1 MTGRILFA
9 LGVALT
15 LVSSAW
21 PQPYPVKAVRLICPT
36 PPGGGADAAARI
48 MAQALSDQLGQQVV
62 VDNRGGA
69 SARIGTELAARAAP
83 DGYTLLLGVNVAITM
98 LPAAVSK
105 LPYKVERDFA
115 AVSRVAVSDYVLTV
129 HPSLPVKSLPD
140 LITLARKRPG
150 ELTYGSS
157 GNLSG
162 PHLSGALL
170 EVLAKLKMVHV
181 PYKGNGP
188 AAIAVMSGE
197 TTLLFGSS
205 ASVVPHVQSGKL
217 VALATTGSKRSMPNL
232 PAVAEMLPGYE
243 VTQWYGILTPSGVAK
258 DILDRLHVAITR
270 AVATPQVA
278 QLFTN
283 LGTRPGTTTPDE
295 FRAFIRA
302 ETAKWVNVFRSAGI
316 KAE

>member
-1 MTGRILFA
+1 
-9 LGVALT
+9 
-15 LVSSAW
+15 
-21 PQPYPVKAVRLICPT
+21 
-36 PPGGGADAAARI
+36 

-62 VDNRGGA
+62 VDNRGRA
-69 SARIGTELAARAAP
+69 SARVGTELAARAAP

-98 LPAAVSK
+98 LPAAVPK
-105 LPYKVERDFA
+105 LPYDVERDFA
-115 AVSRVAVSDYVLTV
+115 AVSRVAVSDYVLTA

-181 PYKGNGP
+181 LYKGNGP

-197 TTLLFGSS
+197 MTLLFGSS

-217 VALATTGSKRSMPNL
+217 VALATTGSRRSIPNL
-232 PAVAEMLPGYE
+232 PAVAELLPGYE
-243 VTQWYGILTPSGVAK
+243 VTQWYGILTFEQEETCMS
-258 DILDRLHVAITR
+258 TR
-270 AVATPQVA
+270 AVIAASSPM
-278 QLFTN
+278 
-283 LGTRPGTTTPDE
+283 RP
-295 FRAFIRA
+295 
-302 ETAKWVNVFRSAGI
+302 RSNPPA
-316 KAE
+316 